1 MVKIP
6 LNSGFLVLALLMSI
20 VISSIS
26 YSGNNGLDVGE
37 TSPNPEFLHDN
48 NYDLFMSLRST
59 TRLYDYKEDKT
70 LLIAFMP
77 DITEKN
83 NYAQVMTSA
92 FDTYFSKGLAFSELY
107 DWQQYRNSLKV
118 LVVSNSDQAV
128 VRDFLSDN
136 GFDFD
141 MAADVNMDMAHSFG
155 ITTWNSSAAGSYVY
169 VVDKNNKITYAS
181 HDYKGEGEKLRSLQK
196 EIFSQLNITDP
207 NNMLT
212 LNNNILFPGDKA
224 VDFEFT
230 YNSVGDNENFSFG
243 NNAQLSDYFGKK
255 NVIIAFYP
263 APYSMSC
270 AMEVSKFDAFA
281 ENQTLQN
288 ISNSRIGS
296 EDDVEILMVSNSG
309 LDILNKWKKDM
320 NLKNVKLVSDLS
332 GSIASS
338 YSSFNPLGYNN
349 RTLFIVNKEGK
360 ISYIDWNY
368 VVDEQ
373 DFGLV
378 KDHLKLISEK

>member
-1 MVKIP
+1 MAKI
-6 LNSGFLVLALLMSI
+6 LLKSGFLQTLFILTILSMNI
-20 VISSIS
+20 F
-26 YSGNNGLDVGE
+26 SGNNGLSVGE
-37 TSPNPEFLHDN
+37 TSPNPEFLYNN
-48 NYDLFMSLRST
+48 NYDISMPLKST
-59 TRLYDYKEDKT
+59 TSLYNYKEDKT

-77 DITEKN
+77 DISDKN
-83 NYAQVMTSA
+83 NYAKIMTSA
-92 FDTYFSKGLAFSELY
+92 FDSYFSKGLAFGELY
-107 DWQQYRNSLKV
+107 DWQFYRSSLKV
-118 LVVSNSDQAV
+118 LIVSNNDESE
-128 VRDFLSDN
+128 VRDYLSNN

-141 MAADVNMDMAHSFG
+141 MSSDINLDMAHSFG
-155 ITTWNSSAAGSYVY
+155 ISSWGSSTEGSFVY
-169 VVDKNNKITYAS
+169 VIDKNHKITYAS
-181 HDYKGEGEKLRSLQK
+181 NDYKGEGEKLRTVQK

-207 NNMLT
+207 NNGLS
-212 LNNNILFPGDKA
+212 LNNNILFPGDNA
-224 VDFEFT
+224 VNFEFT
-230 YNSVGDNENFSFG
+230 YSSIGDNQYSVLG
-243 NNAQLSDYFGKK
+243 NNAQLSDYYGKK

-270 AMEVSKFDAFA
+270 AFEVSKFDAYA

-288 ISNSRIGS
+288 ISNSYLGS

-349 RTLFIVNKEGK
+349 RTLFIIDKSGK

-368 VVDEQ
+368 SVDET
-373 DFGLV
+373 DFSLV
-378 KDHLKLISEK
+378 KDHLKEISQK